1 MVVDVTAHRDAERR
15 IEFLAFHD
23 NLTDL
28 PNRALFDQLL
38 AQALER
44 ARRDHTAVA
53 VLSLDVDGLKMV
65 NDSLGHDAGD
75 ELLRLTAASLRKAIR
90 KQDVAARVGGD
101 EFAILAADLPLGGGP
116 AMAVSAAEQIALRI
130 QTLLRR
136 PLALQT
142 RQIYASASIGIS
154 VYPVDADGAE
164 SLVQNADAAMYR
176 AKRSE
181 SGSYVVFSGRA
192 GPMRDTLALA
202 SRLRGAARE
211 QRWALEYQPIVDLE
225 RGEVVAVEALLRLK
239 ASGTRVVTADRFIHM
254 AEEMGLMG
262 PITEWVLA
270 TLCRQIPVWR
280 RSGSRFDVTFN
291 LSARQLWDLSLPS
304 AVLSQLERHGVDPA
318 WVTAEVTESA
328 VSQVDHAQGVLRA
341 LHDGGVRIAIDD
353 FGTGY
358 SSLSR
363 LHELPVDVVKIDRTF
378 VRDLSA
384 NPDTRTIVRA
394 MLQLATSLDIVPLAE
409 GIETKDQL
417 EFLAEHGCVL
427 GQGYLFARP
436 MAPERVM
443 AFVNDR
449 QKAV

>member
-1 MVVDVTAHRDAERR
+1 
-15 IEFLAFHD
+15 
-23 NLTDL
+23 
-28 PNRALFDQLL
+28 
-38 AQALER
+38 
-44 ARRDHTAVA
+44 
-53 VLSLDVDGLKMV
+53 
-65 NDSLGHDAGD
+65 
-75 ELLRLTAASLRKAIR
+75 
-90 KQDVAARVGGD
+90 
-101 EFAILAADLPLGGGP
+101 
-116 AMAVSAAEQIALRI
+116 
-130 QTLLRR
+130 
-136 PLALQT
+136 
-142 RQIYASASIGIS
+142 
-154 VYPVDADGAE
+154 
-164 SLVQNADAAMYR
+164 
-176 AKRSE
+176 
-181 SGSYVVFSGRA
+181 
-192 GPMRDTLALA
+192 
-202 SRLRGAARE
+202 
-211 QRWALEYQPIVDLE
+211 
-225 RGEVVAVEALLRLK
+225 
-239 ASGTRVVTADRFIHM
+239 
-254 AEEMGLMG
+254 MG

-291 LSARQLWDLSLPS
+291 LSARQLWDPSLPS
-304 AVLSQLERHGVDPA
+304 AVLSQLERHGVDPG

-394 MLQLATSLDIVPLAE
+394 MLQLATSLEIVPVAE
-409 GIETKDQL
+409 GIETKEQL